1 MSCESSGGS
10 RRLAKINKAPSPSSG
25 STSSTGSS
33 GGKDKIKKVTDDM
46 AENGS
51 KHETPASKI
60 MMRFCADMINILRIS
75 ARVTFSIATCFI
87 F

>member
-33 GGKDKIKKVTDDM
+33 GGKDKVKKVTDDM
-46 AENGS
+46 AENES
-51 KHETPASKI
+51 KHYP
-60 MMRFCADMINILRIS
+60 S
-75 ARVTFSIATCFI
+75 AKKKS
-87 F
+87 

>member
-33 GGKDKIKKVTDDM
+33 GGKDKVKKVTDDM

-51 KHETPASKI
+51 KHNP
-60 MMRFCADMINILRIS
+60 S
-75 ARVTFSIATCFI
+75 AKKKMSCGALLLQK
-87 F
+87 

>member
-1 MSCESSGGS
+1 MRLFKIIFCKESCPVAGVSCESSGGS

-33 GGKDKIKKVTDDM
+33 GGKDKVKKVTDDM

-51 KHETPASKI
+51 KHNP
-60 MMRFCADMINILRIS
+60 S
-75 ARVTFSIATCFI
+75 AKKKMSCGALLLQK
-87 F
+87 